1 MEYYKTEVKSGCF
14 LVLAASVLIALL
26 FWLGGGKRYMGETTT
41 YVARFTN
48 VSQIRN
54 NSPIFMFGKNI
65 GRISDTRVRN
75 EYAEVVCEIRAD
87 IKVYENAKFVAK
99 QINVLGQLF
108 VFLEPGTVAEG
119 WDLISPLA
127 DDTPEESSIRKRK
140 RMQIPGIIGTSI
152 EAIMQNTQDV
162 TKNVNKTIIIFN
174 EKQADLLDAITNI
187 SNEFAAVAKKTNE
200 NFDANLEQV
209 TRTLENVEGIT
220 STLKEFLQKNTE
232 QVELL
237 LKTSTETLEITKA
250 QMVQNGEE
258 LKKLIVSLQQ
268 QLDSNVSDLLSN
280 LTKLTKDIDETV
292 IRNRRTIFDT
302 MKNIREISDNL
313 KVLSLKLKADPSILI
328 FGSDDEPTD
337 YKSRSKLSRD
347 LRDKGRMP
355 EFGHRK

>member
-14 LVLAASVLIALL
+14 LALAAAVLIALL
-26 FWLGGGKRYMGETTT
+26 FWLGGGGSYVGESTT

-54 NSPIFMFGKNI
+54 NSPIFMFGKNV

-75 EYAEVVCEIRAD
+75 EYAEVVCEIRSD

-108 VFLEPGTVAEG
+108 VFLEPGTAEQG
-119 WDLISPLA
+119 WDLISPVA
-127 DDTPEESSIRKRK
+127 QDTPDQEAIRKRK
-140 RMQIPGIIGTSI
+140 RLQIPGIIGTSL

-162 TKNVNKTIIIFN
+162 TKNANKTIVIFN

-200 NFDANLEQV
+200 NFDETMEQV
-209 TRTLENVEGIT
+209 TLTLKNVEEIT
-220 STLKEFLQKNTE
+220 ANLKEFLTQNKTQFE
-232 QVELL
+232 ELL
-237 LKTSTETLEITKA
+237 KVSSDTLTVSKEQIK
-250 QMVQNGEE
+250 QNGEE
-258 LKKLIVSLQQ
+258 MKKLISSLQT
-268 QLDSNVSDLLSN
+268 QLDSNVQVLLEN
-280 LTKLTKDIDETV
+280 LTTLTKDIDET
-292 IRNRRTIFDT
+292 IIGNRRTIFDT
-302 MKNIREISDNL
+302 MKNIREISENL
-313 KVLSLKLKADPSILI
+313 KVLSLRLSADPSLLI

-337 YKSRSKLSRD
+337 FDSQNERSRE